1 MKADFKKWLKGRE
14 LKLMSEKFMLFTST
28 EHEELL
34 NQFAEDFA
42 KQENEPLIKMLYSLT
57 NSMMAHPDYHDK
69 GGEFDDYVNASIEL
83 LNKNKD
89 ES

>member
-28 EHEELL
+28 EQEELL
-34 NQFAEDFA
+34 NQFAEDYA
-42 KQENEPLIKMLYSLT
+42 KQKLIEFRSILASKGFAEKWGIYDVIGELEMFA
-57 NSMMAHPDYHDK
+57 NKKQGYH
-69 GGEFDDYVNASIEL
+69 E
-83 LNKNKD
+83 NKD